1 MQLWKAGDRVRVD
14 AWLEARG
21 LWRHDLFARVV
32 QALTELAEAG
42 SEERAILEPVQNHL
56 RTRDGLPAP
65 QSTLP
70 L

>member
-1 MQLWKAGDRVRVD
+1 MQLRKAGDRVRVD

-21 LWRHDLFARVV
+21 MWRHDLFARIV

-42 SEERAILEPVQNHL
+42 SEDRAILEPVQDHL
-56 RTRDGLPAP
+56 RTRDGLPAL